1 MGVIDMNKSE
11 QIITPPELA
20 GTVLREVLTWR
31 NITNLLVISL
41 VLLITSL
48 ASAQEKV
55 PSGTID
61 IDETQLGFIIGGDI
75 GRGTLHYKG
84 LDYHF
89 KTGGI
94 KVGGMGIAKIS
105 AAGEVYDLSDISQF
119 PGTYVTGDYGVS
131 LGGGMGGIILQNE
144 NGVYMHLHS
153 TLEGVAL
160 AVGVE
165 GIKIKLEGVAPGQQ
179 PAQQGGMQQQSG
191 QTYTVQSGD
200 TLYEIANKF
209 GTTVSQLKMRNN
221 LTSNTIFVG
230 QVLHIPN
237 NQ

>member
-1 MGVIDMNKSE
+1 MKN
-11 QIITPPELA
+11 ITPIRLLETLS
-20 GTVLREVLTWR
+20 REAFTWR
-31 NITNLLVISL
+31 NITKLLVISL
-41 VLLITSL
+41 VFLITSSV
-48 ASAQEKV
+48 ASAEKKV

-61 IDETQLGFIIGGDI
+61 IDETQLAFIIGGDV
-75 GRGTLHYKG
+75 GKGVLHYKG
-84 LDYHF
+84 VDFYF

-94 KVGGMGIAKIS
+94 KVGGIGIAKIS
-105 AAGEVYDLSDISQF
+105 AAGEVYDLFDISQF
-119 PGTYVTGDYGVS
+119 PGTYVTGDYGIA

-144 NGVYMHLHS
+144 NGVYMHLRS

-165 GIKIKLEGVAPGQQ
+165 GITVKLEGVAPGQQ
-179 PAQQGGMQQQSG
+179 PQEQQQPVQQGGMQQQQSA

-200 TLYEIANKF
+200 TLSEIANKF

-230 QVLHIPN
+230 QVLYIPN